1 MAVGLDKANLPDW
14 ANWLLVTYVA
24 FHALT
29 HLILSMAQCCYY
41 ADGSRKSTV
50 FAMKDLAP
58 HQTNQTHFYSTQQDR
73 KEDAHVTFIQFSTF
87 SSLKNSFYR
96 LKGSKMRRLIL
107 AIYILVVIGLSA
119 AFIGTIVTRQ

>member
-1 MAVGLDKANLPDW
+1 VFLAVGLDKANLPDW

-29 HLILSMAQCCYY
+29 HLILSVAQCCYY

-73 KEDAHVTFIQFSTF
+73 KEDAHVSFIQLTF
-87 SSLKNSFYR
+87 FKFKNIF
-96 LKGSKMRRLIL
+96 
-107 AIYILVVIGLSA
+107 
-119 AFIGTIVTRQ
+119 